1 MNYILSEIHVDTT
14 KDIYQIQDYCLW
26 EPLSILIKYN
36 TIVTPKTVNILKSVY
51 WTLRPDFSHYQI
63 LHQQCWTR
71 SNRSRKKTTIVLHFS
86 HYHDD

>member
-14 KDIYQIQDYCLW
+14 KGIYQIQDYSLW

-51 WTLRPDFSHYQI
+51 WKL
-63 LHQQCWTR
+63 
-71 SNRSRKKTTIVLHFS
+71 
-86 HYHDD
+86 